1 MPTSIGVSVMHATA
15 VVVLVAAAAAA
26 VLLACAQV
34 ARRLPLPSAALFL
47 IAAAAAS
54 NLLPGVRGSVPVDAV
69 VQLAVV
75 ALVLILFDGGLK
87 VGWHRFRT
95 ALLPAVL
102 LGLAGTAGTAGAVCL
117 LSHFLLGFGWALAG
131 LVGAAL
137 APTDPAVM
145 FSALRGRPARG
156 RVETALEAES
166 GLNDPVAIAL
176 VVGVLAY
183 TRGGSLTTIGREFA
197 LQLLVGAAVGA
208 AVGVAL
214 PWLLRHAAFP
224 SEGLFGIAALV
235 AAMLAYGLAAVADG
249 SGFLAVFV
257 AGVLVG
263 AERTPRKAEVDRFV
277 EALASFAEMA
287 VFAALGLTIDLRTLG
302 DRLIWLDG
310 LVLALLL
317 TLVARPLVVVPLTA
331 PLGFRRAERLFLA
344 WAGMKGAV
352 PILLA
357 AVAALSG
364 FESERMYGIV
374 FVVVLFSVVVQGAS
388 VRLLVRKHVQAP
400 EDNTQHRTWTRRRP
414 IRSVRRLERRLPSTT
429 SRSEPITDPTK
440 RR

>member
-1 MPTSIGVSVMHATA
+1 MHATA
-15 VVVLVAAAAAA
+15 AVLLVAAAAAA
-26 VLLACAQV
+26 ALLACAQV
-34 ARRLPLPSAALFL
+34 ARRLPVPSAALFL
-47 IAAAAAS
+47 VAAAVAS
-54 NLLPGVRGSVPVDAV
+54 NLLPSLRGRVPVDAV

-87 VGWHRFRT
+87 VGWHRFRI
-95 ALLPAVL
+95 ALLPAAL
-102 LGLAGTAGTAGAVCL
+102 LGVAGTAGTAALVAV
-117 LSHFLLGFGWALAG
+117 LSHLLLGFGWTLAG

-145 FSALRGRPARG
+145 FSVLRGRPARG

-183 TRGGSLTTIGREFA
+183 TRGGSVQAIGRDFV

-208 AVGVAL
+208 IVGVAL

-224 SEGLFGIAALV
+224 SEGLYGIAALV
-235 AAMLAYGLAAVADG
+235 AATLAYAVAAIAGG

-263 AERTPRKAEVDRFV
+263 AERTPRKSEVDRFA

-287 VFAALGLTIDLRTLG
+287 VFAALCLTIDLGTLT

-310 LVLALLL
+310 LVLALLVA
-317 TLVARPLVVVPLTA
+317 LVARPLVVVPLTA
-331 PLGFRRAERLFLA
+331 PLGFQPGERLFLA

-357 AVAALSG
+357 ALAALSG

-374 FVVVLFSVVVQGAS
+374 FVVVLFSVVVQGTS
-388 VRLLVRKHVQAP
+388 VRLLVRRHLQPSAGDAP
-400 EDNTQHRTWTRRRP
+400 LRMRHGRP
-414 IRSVRRLERRLPSTT
+414 IGSVRRLEPRWPSTT
-429 SRSEPITDPTK
+429 SRRGAIDDATK
-440 RR
+440 GR

>member
-1 MPTSIGVSVMHATA
+1 MHATA
-15 VVVLVAAAAAA
+15 VVLLVAAAAAA
-26 VLLACAQV
+26 VLLACAQL
-34 ARRLPLPSAALFL
+34 ARKLPVPSAALFL

-54 NLLPGVRGSVPVDAV
+54 NLIPGLRARVPVDAV

-95 ALLPAVL
+95 ALLPAGL
-102 LGLAGTAGTAGAVCL
+102 LGIAGTAGTAAAVAL
-117 LSHFLLGFGWALAG
+117 LAHVLLGFGWTLAG

-145 FSALRGRPARG
+145 FSVLRGRAARG

-183 TRGGSLTTIGREFA
+183 TRGGSLTAIGREFA
-197 LQLLVGAAVGA
+197 LQLLVGAVVGSV
-208 AVGVAL
+208 VGLAL
-214 PWLLRHAAFP
+214 PCLLRHAAFP
-224 SEGLFGIAALV
+224 SDGLYGIAALV
-235 AAMLAYGLAAVADG
+235 AASLSYGVAAIADG

-263 AERTPRKAEVDRFV
+263 AEQTPRKAEVDRFA

-287 VFAALGLTIDLRTLG
+287 VFAALGLTIDLGTLG

-317 TLVARPLVVVPLTA
+317 TLVARPLVVMPLTA
-331 PLGFRRAERLFLA
+331 PLGFTRAERLFLA

-357 AVAALSG
+357 ALAALSG

-374 FVVVLFSVVVQGAS
+374 FVVVLFSVVVQGTS
-388 VRLLVRKHVQAP
+388 VRLLVRNHLQPPGRVP
-400 EDNTQHRTWTRRRP
+400 PGTRSHALP
-414 IRSVRRLERRLPSTT
+414 IGSLRRLERRTRSAT
-429 SRSEPITDPTK
+429 SRRGAISDAMNG
-440 RR
+440 R